1 MHNIIATRLRH
12 LNEHWNDENTFQET
26 RKIIIGIIQ
35 NIVYNEYVPTLV
47 DIKRYKGYDITVDPR
62 IANVFSTVA
71 FRFGHSQVKNNWGR
85 LDSGFNYL
93 LPNLPLRQTYFNNT
107 ETTNNGI
114 EPVLFGLLS
123 NYSEEVDTEFPSG
136 IAEKLFIPPINNG
149 FQNLI
154 AINLQRSREHGIRG
168 YIDWR
173 HFCGL
178 KRKSAFDGY
187 KKEILNKNLRD
198 KLQFVYNSTD
208 NHIDLFAAGLAETP
222 TNGKL
227 VGPTFQCIIGLQFK
241 KLRDGDRFWFER
253 SEVFTRHQR
262 YEIRKVTMGKVLCL
276 TLKGIVS
283 LQEDVFKVF
292 NATSNRRVSCEGI
305 PDLNLWVWRERKPPY
320 SFYK

>member
-1 MHNIIATRLRH
+1 MKDTN
-12 LNEHWNDENTFQET
+12 
-26 RKIIIGIIQ
+26 
-35 NIVYNEYVPTLV
+35 
-47 DIKRYKGYDITVDPR
+47 KGYNITVDPR
-62 IANVFSTVA
+62 IANVFATVA
-71 FRFGHSQVKNNWGR
+71 FRFGHSHVKNNWGR

-107 ETTNNGI
+107 ETANNGI
-114 EPVLFGLLS
+114 EPVLFGLVG

-154 AINLQRSREHGIRG
+154 AINIQRSRDHGIRG
-168 YIDWR
+168 YNDWR
-173 HFCGL
+173 DFCGL
-178 KRKSAFDGY
+178 KRKSTFDEY
-187 KKEILNKNLRD
+187 KKEISNKNLRD

-227 VGPTFQCIIGLQFK
+227 IGPTFQRIIGLQFK

-253 SEVFTRHQR
+253 SKVFTRHQR
-262 YEIRKVTMGKVLCL
+262 YEIREVTMAKVLCL

-283 LQEDVFKVF
+283 LQKDVFKVF

-305 PDLNLWVWRERKPPY
+305 PGLNLWVWRERKPPY